1 MKKQIG
7 LWIDHQKAILV
18 ILENE
23 KEEVKRFESNL
34 ERHVRFQQE
43 ADTKTADGPQF
54 YTRETR
60 MDRRFHDHIQK
71 YYQQVISA
79 VSGAERLLV
88 FGNGEAK
95 YEFEKQLKKG
105 HRRVPRMHVESAD
118 KMTERQIAAKVR
130 KYFEQ

>member
-18 ILENE
+18 ILEND
-23 KEEVKRFESNL
+23 KQEVQRFQSNL
-34 ERHVRFQQE
+34 ERHARFQQE
-43 ADTKTADGPQF
+43 ADEKTADGPQF

-60 MDRRFHDHIQK
+60 MDRRFHDHLQK

-79 VSGAERLLV
+79 VTGAERLLV

-95 YEFEKQLKKG
+95 YEFEKQFKRA
-105 HRRVPRMHVESAD
+105 RRVPRMHIETAD
-118 KMTERQIAAKVR
+118 KMTERQLAAKVR

>member
-18 ILENE
+18 ILEND
-23 KEEVKRFESNL
+23 KQEVKRIQSNL
-34 ERHVRFQQE
+34 ERHVGFQQE
-43 ADTKTADGPQF
+43 ADAKTAEGPQF

-60 MDRRFHDHIQK
+60 MDRRFHDHLSK

-79 VSGAERLLV
+79 VNGAERLLV

-95 YEFEKQLKKG
+95 YEFEKQFKRA
-105 HRRVPRMHVESAD
+105 HRRVPRLHLETAD
-118 KMTERQIAAKVR
+118 KMTERQLAAKVR

>member
-18 ILENE
+18 ILDNDKQEVRRIQSKLDRHVHFENE
-23 KEEVKRFESNL
+23 ANARTV
-34 ERHVRFQQE
+34 ERPE
-43 ADTKTADGPQF
+43 Y

-60 MDRRFHDHIQK
+60 MDRRFHDHLQK

-79 VSGAERLLV
+79 VSGAEKLLV

-95 YEFEKQLKKG
+95 YEFEKQLKKN
-105 HRRVPRMHVESAD
+105 HRRVPRLHVESAD
-118 KMTERQIAAKVR
+118 KMTERQITAKVR